1 MPKDVSSSSSED
13 EAENPAPETA
23 EEPKQPGKTLRF
35 DCPTEFVSF
44 RHVAC
49 SSAAADGLKDD
60 QKELWLIKAPVSFDP
75 RRFSGVQL
83 PLSGLRTVKVPG
95 SEGPESRHQIY
106 SVLASRRSTSELRLL
121 TCDQQDQLVLAP
133 PFSGQLNV
141 CESYGDSS
149 TNQNPQV
156 IPASPAPSIPPGLKQ
171 RFLPFGSKTPTST
184 YVGED
189 QVEGVSS
196 TTLRPLVATDG
207 GGSVDEEEEEEGRR
221 KKKKK
226 KKRRIKAEEVEVKQE
241 PVDEMT
247 TVSLQTDEPPEK
259 RKKKKKKR
267 DREREEVEEGVEPS
281 GEVEVKVE
289 PISVKPEPPD
299 SWCES
304 APSSAKKK
312 KKNKATTTPL

>member
-1 MPKDVSSSSSED
+1 M
-13 EAENPAPETA
+13 
-23 EEPKQPGKTLRF
+23 
-35 DCPTEFVSF
+35 
-44 RHVAC
+44 
-49 SSAAADGLKDD
+49 
-60 QKELWLIKAPVSFDP
+60 
-75 RRFSGVQL
+75 
-83 PLSGLRTVKVPG
+83 
-95 SEGPESRHQIY
+95 
-106 SVLASRRSTSELRLL
+106 
-121 TCDQQDQLVLAP
+121 AP

-226 KKRRIKAEEVEVKQE
+226 KKRRIKVEEVEVKQE

-247 TVSLQTDEPPEK
+247 PVSLQTDEPPEK

-312 KKNKATTTPL
+312 KKNKVTTTPL

>member
-23 EEPKQPGKTLRF
+23 EEPQQPGKPLRF
-35 DCPTEFVSF
+35 DCPSDFVSF

-49 SSAAADGLKDD
+49 SSSAADGLKDG

-75 RRFSGVQL
+75 RRFSGVRL
-83 PLSGLRTVKVPG
+83 PLSGLRAVKVPG

-121 TCDQQDQLVLAP
+121 TCDRQDRLVLAP

-141 CESYGDSS
+141 CESFGDGS

-156 IPASPAPSIPPGLKQ
+156 IPASPAPAVPSGLKQ

-184 YVGED
+184 CTGED
-189 QVEGVSS
+189 EVEGASS
-196 TTLRPLVATDG
+196 TTLRPLV
-207 GGSVDEEEEEEGRR
+207 DEEEEEGQRR

-226 KKRRIKAEEVEVKQE
+226 KTRIKVEEVQVKQE
-241 PVDEMT
+241 PGEE
-247 TVSLQTDEPPEK
+247 VSLQTDEPPEK

-267 DREREEVEEGVEPS
+267 EREE
-281 GEVEVKVE
+281 EVEVKVE
-289 PISVKPEPPD
+289 PVYVKPEPPD
-299 SWCES
+299 FWCEA
-304 APSSAKKK
+304 APTSAKKK
-312 KKNKATTTPL
+312 KKNKPTPL